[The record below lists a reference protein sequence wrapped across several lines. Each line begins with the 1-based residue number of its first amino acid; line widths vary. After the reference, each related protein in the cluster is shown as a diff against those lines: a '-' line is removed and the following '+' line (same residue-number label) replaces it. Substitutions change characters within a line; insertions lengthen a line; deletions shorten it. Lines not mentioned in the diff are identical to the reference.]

1 MGKKNTDEAGEKK
14 VVSKGGKPK
23 HISSGKTKEQHLYQ
37 HIRVLVRKMQRNNED
52 ASRPRIAMDM
62 VALSALKKLV
72 GETPIVKLAHEL
84 AERFPRR
91 VPVFHAAASTPQEQ
105 AV

>member
-1 MGKKNTDEAGEKK
+1 MGKKDTDETGEKK

-23 HISSGKTKEQHLYQ
+23 HISSGKSKERHLYQ
-37 HIRVLVRKMQRNNED
+37 HIRVLVRKMLRNNED
-52 ASRPRIAMDM
+52 AARPRIAMDM
-62 VALSALKKLV
+62 VALAALKKLV
-72 GETPIVKLAHEL
+72 GDTPMVKTAHEL
-84 AERFPRR
+84 SQRFPRR